1 MCCVLSDYFNALKGI
16 LSNLRMILVM
26 CFYFLLQR
34 SCCNC
39 IGHERASHLEGEV
52 SHPIRTWYRSIIK
65 SQARTIDL
73 SLYVIGIFK
82 QVDWLFK
89 FSQLVYLVQDPNIT
103 RY

>member
-34 SCCNC
+34 SCNC
-39 IGHERASHLEGEV
+39 TGHECASYLEGEV

-73 SLYVIGIFK
+73 SFYVIGIFK
-82 QVDWLFK
+82 QVD
-89 FSQLVYLVQDPNIT
+89 
-103 RY
+103 